1 MAFKAT
7 HKMDKVGDNIWKS
20 LHTTCTRKEE
30 QIDIFVL

>member
-20 LHTTCTRKEE
+20 LHTTCIYKEE
-30 QIDIFVL
+30 QIDVFAL